1 MANQV
6 LVNTINTTE
15 NGIEPTFFDT
25 ITQYDNKFD
34 PLWLANPDVKK
45 GLACPYFSLFISE
58 KFMNK
63 NSTDKEDYEKDLE
76 LAINTNI
83 LMGTN
88 DEMTFEQLVGY
99 TDLNKKDIGC
109 TVAEL
114 ISNGDF
120 KLEKELFE
128 STSNE
133 FCVIFLKN
141 AKFFVVLCDAS
152 GFHVRDSHE
161 SVQFTFYSTAQLIYH
176 LNTVYQ
182 FSETV
187 NVGGITY
194 GDYSSIE
201 FIKIEKQF
209 QNVLQNLV
217 ESKLE
222 DQEEVEDDLKQM
234 KGEDNDDSLQAA
246 IAASLNKSSGFVGF
260 DDFDISKVGIDCDSD
275 NDDLISDDED

>member
-1 MANQV
+1 MADQA
-6 LVNTINTTE
+6 LVNTIANTMDSCLD
-15 NGIEPTFFDT
+15 PAFFET
-25 ITQYDNKFD
+25 ITQYDKKFD

-45 GLACPYFSLFISE
+45 GLACPYFSLFIAERFMSE
-58 KFMNK
+58 D
-63 NSTDKEDYEKDLE
+63 STDKDDYEKDLE
-76 LAINTNI
+76 TSINTNI

-128 STSNE
+128 SVSNK
-133 FCVIFLKN
+133 FCIIFLKN

-152 GFHVRDSHE
+152 GYHVRDAHE
-161 SVQFTFYSTAQLIYH
+161 SVQFTFYTTSQLINH

-187 NVGGITY
+187 NVGGVTY

-209 QNVLQNLV
+209 QNVLQSLV

-222 DQEEVEDDLKQM
+222 DQEEVEIIDKQM
-234 KGEDNDDSLQAA
+234 KAEDNDDYLQAA
-246 IAASLNKSSGFVGF
+246 IVASLTTAGF
-260 DDFDISKVGIDCDSD
+260 DDFDISKVGFDDDSD